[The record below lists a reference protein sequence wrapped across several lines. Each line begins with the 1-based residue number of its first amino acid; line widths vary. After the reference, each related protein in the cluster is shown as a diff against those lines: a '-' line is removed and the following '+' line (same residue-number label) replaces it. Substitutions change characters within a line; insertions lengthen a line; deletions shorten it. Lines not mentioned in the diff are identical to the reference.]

1 MTTTLR
7 DFDGGLDSA
16 EWTGLVVDEAVS
28 GYLIDVAARN
38 EVNDAKRLKLLQCP
52 ACGATFD
59 RFWRSARNDPIAEHL
74 ADAHGPADF
83 GLSDQGDRRTDR

>member
-52 ACGATFD
+52 ACGEPFD

-74 ADAHGPADF
+74 ADAHDPSDF
-83 GLSDQGDRRTDR
+83 GLSKRGER